1 MNRNLQKNSIFSSI
15 NITLFITLLVLITF
29 KIVIIIYLFV
39 IHKIAILFLLIFSL
53 SILSLCIYGP
63 IFFLFFNS
71 NIFFYYYFNYFCFF
85 LISLRIFRIRNRNR
99 SPIKCYHFVRLS
111 IIIVRWKLFIF
122 IGVI

>member
-71 NIFFYYYFNYFCFF
+71 NIFFYYYFNCFWFF
-85 LISLRIFRIRNRNR
+85 LISLLNQRY
-99 SPIKCYHFVRLS
+99 PIKFKHYFFFRLR
-111 IIIVRWKLFIF
+111 IIIEMWRLVIF
-122 IGVI
+122 IEII